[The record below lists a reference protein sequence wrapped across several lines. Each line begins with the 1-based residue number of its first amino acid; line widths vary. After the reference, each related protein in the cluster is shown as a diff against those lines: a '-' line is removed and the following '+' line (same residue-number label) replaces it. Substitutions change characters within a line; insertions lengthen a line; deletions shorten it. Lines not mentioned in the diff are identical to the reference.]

1 MRASCPAC
9 GAEMTLDAMI
19 AFEAAR
25 EAVRVALL
33 LPSPLGKLL
42 IQYLALFR
50 PAKRQLSW
58 ERVASLLQ
66 ELATPLAEAKLERSG
81 RLWPAPLGYWEMAL
95 TEMLAKR
102 DKLTLPLKSHGYLL
116 EILASQAEKT
126 AAKAETGGKGKSVYD
141 STCTVCHGTGVAGAP
156 KFGDKAAWAPRIKT
170 GMDTLYSVALKG
182 KGAMPTKG
190 GNTALADDDV
200 KAAVDYMVGA
210 AK

>member
-102 DKLTLPLKSHGYLL
+102 DKLTLPLKSHGYLY
-116 EILASQAEKT
+116 EIVAGIAN
-126 AAKAETGGKGKSVYD
+126 KAESRTEVKREQDRAYPYSKE
-141 STCTVCHGTGVAGAP
+141 CGTGSGQVLEVVSRKMPA
-156 KFGDKAAWAPRIKT
+156 DVREQ
-170 GMDTLYSVALKG
+170 LL
-182 KGAMPTKG
+182 AMGHLRRKG
-190 GNTALADDDV
+190 GDGN
-200 KAAVDYMVGA
+200 
-210 AK
+210 